1 MTDPTN
7 PVPAQLAAGV
17 RQILL
22 VIGGIAIGK
31 GWLAADTV
39 DAIVAVALILLPL
52 VYGQWRTRQAA
63 QARSGSTPSVNS
75 SATPSSTPGDVQ

>member
-22 VIGGIAIGK
+22 VLGGIAIGN

-63 QARSGSTPSVNS
+63 QARSGSTLSP
-75 SATPSSTPGDVQ
+75 TPSSTPGDVQ

>member
-1 MTDPTN
+1 MTDPAN

-22 VIGGIAIGK
+22 VLGGIAIGK

-39 DAIVAVALILLPL
+39 DAISACALILLPL

-63 QARSGSTPSVNS
+63 QARSGSKP